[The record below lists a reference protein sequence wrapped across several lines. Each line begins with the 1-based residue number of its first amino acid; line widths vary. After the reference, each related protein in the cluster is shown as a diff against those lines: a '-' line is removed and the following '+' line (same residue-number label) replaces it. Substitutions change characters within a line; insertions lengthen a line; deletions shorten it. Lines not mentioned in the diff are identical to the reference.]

1 MSYLGL
7 DIGTSGCKAIIFDAC
22 GNELARAYREYPL
35 SSPCEGWAELDSELV
50 VEKCRTIIRLTASS
64 CPQDPVQ
71 ALAISSQGEAFTPVG
86 PSGEILA
93 NAMVSSDS
101 RAAFLASSWSNEF
114 GAERLYRITG
124 HTAHPMFSLFK
135 LLWLREHRP
144 EIWAG
149 AVRFLC
155 FEDLLQ
161 QRMGLDPAMGWPLAG
176 RTMLFDVKRHV
187 WSDEI
192 LSAIGLPPSKLSRP
206 LPSGSVAGGISE
218 NIARDLGV
226 SPGTLVVTGGHDQIC
241 SALGAGVTRS
251 GVAMLATGTVE
262 CICPAFQEARF
273 SRELFESN
281 LCTYDFALENM
292 FATVAFSLTGG
303 NLLRWFRDRWGQAEI
318 EEARKSG
325 RNPYEVL
332 LSQIPAEPTHL
343 LVLPYFTPSGT
354 PYFDSETPG
363 AILGLRLTSSRAE
376 ILRALLEGVAF
387 EMRLNLEI
395 LARSGVLIQ
404 ELITTGGGAK
414 SRVWTQLKADVL
426 NVPIRVATHTE
437 SGCFGA
443 AMLAQA
449 AHTGVPVA
457 SLLEERLTPGELLVP
472 SPSPAEFYTKR
483 FDLYREVYPALRKLK

>member
-7 DIGTSGCKAIIFDAC
+7 DIGTSGCKAIIFDAR
-22 GNELARAYREYPL
+22 GNELARDYREYAL
-35 SSPCEGWAELDSELV
+35 TSPREGWAELDSELV
-50 VEKCRTIIRLTASS
+50 MDLCCTVIRSAASS
-64 CPQDPVQ
+64 CPLDPVQ

-101 RAAFLASSWSNEF
+101 RAASLASSWSNEF
-114 GAERLYRITG
+114 GAERLYQITG
-124 HTAHPMFSLFK
+124 HTAHPMFSLYK
-135 LLWLREHRP
+135 LLWLRENRP

-155 FEDLLQ
+155 FEDLMQ
-161 QRMGLDPAMGWPLAG
+161 QRMGLDPAMGYPLAG
-176 RTMLFDVKRHV
+176 RTMLFDVNRHD

-192 LSAIGLPPSKLSRP
+192 LSAIGLTRSKLSRP
-206 LPSGSVAGGISE
+206 LPSGTVSGKIPE

-226 SPGTLVVTGGHDQIC
+226 CPGALVVTGGHDQIC

-303 NLLRWFRDRWGQAEI
+303 NLLRWFRDQWGEAEVV
-318 EEARKSG
+318 EARKSG
-325 RNPYEVL
+325 KNPYEVL
-332 LSQIPAEPTHL
+332 LSQIPAGPTRL

-354 PYFDSETPG
+354 PYFDYETPG
-363 AILGLRLTSSRAE
+363 AILGLRLTTSRAE

-387 EMRLNLEI
+387 EMRLNLDI
-395 LARSGVLIQ
+395 LARSGVLIH
-404 ELITTGGGAK
+404 ELITTGGGAR
-414 SRVWTQLKADVL
+414 SRIWTQLKADVL
-426 NVPIRVATHTE
+426 NIPIRVATHTE

-449 AHTGVPVA
+449 AHTGEPVA
-457 SLLEERLTPGELLVP
+457 SLLENRLTPGELLVP
-472 SPSPAEFYTKR
+472 NPAHTEFYTKR
-483 FDLYREVYPALRKLK
+483 FDLYREVYPSLRKLK